1 MVIPDE
7 GSIHVNGAE
16 IIHQH
21 LHRAGLGYMPQIG
34 KYPGNLTI
42 GQLIDMVR
50 HLRPDQ
56 PIYFGLRTLQ
66 SKKMATLS
74 GGPIQKVSAALAFLF
89 TPPVLVLDEPTA
101 GLDPLSSE
109 TLKLK
114 ISQEVING
122 KLVLITSHILSELD
136 DLVSQII
143 FMQEGRIL
151 FHKSVE
157 ALLEETKESKISK
170 AIVTLLAKTVNS

>member
-1 MVIPDE
+1 
-7 GSIHVNGAE
+7 
-16 IIHQH
+16 
-21 LHRAGLGYMPQIG
+21 MPQIG

-56 PIYFGLRTLQ
+56 PIYDEYLIDSFGLRTLQ

-74 GGPIQKVSAALAFLF
+74 GGTIQKVSAALAFLF
-89 TPPVLVLDEPTA
+89 NPPVLVLDEPPA
-101 GLDPLSSE
+101 CLEPLSSE

-157 ALLEETKESKISK
+157 ALLAETKVSKISK